1 MDKVEVGLYNIFWIG
16 RIKAKWS
23 PLNNKWLAYRPRF
36 ASVSQVSLDG
46 LQLVRS
52 REERKTRPA
61 RGSKRIKMG
70 STCLETGKKH
80 VHFGWYAGG
89 LFGIQLGFGIPMDA
103 FLVAR
108 IERLYWW
115 PPGSVI
121 IRLSSNV
128 GAANVGLYEGGQRLC
143 FVKILNF
150 FFENLN
156 FFLFFL
162 IFFQVFTHPMLMC
175 KWACKKIPFI

>member
-1 MDKVEVGLYNIFWIG
+1 MWLISVHSCSLWPPFHASKWRNENLPARVTEVTTIGIPAPEVDSDPGLPCRFYLPSLF
-16 RIKAKWS
+16 AKLCM
-23 PLNNKWLAYRPRF
+23 LNLPPKST
-36 ASVSQVSLDG
+36 SVSAFCLC
-46 LQLVRS
+46 LFIFS
-52 REERKTRPA
+52 RK
-61 RGSKRIKMG
+61 I
-70 STCLETGKKH
+70 GKNR
-80 VHFGWYAGG
+80 FSS
-89 LFGIQLGFGIPMDA
+89 IQYLPQ

-115 PPGSVI
+115 PPVSVI

-156 FFLFFL
+156 FFF
-162 IFFQVFTHPMLMC
+162 
-175 KWACKKIPFI
+175 